1 MDHTGIVYSVRSSL
15 NHHYISKEDYE
26 TLEQQWMSLLIAH
39 PHIYHVERVPE
50 I

>member
-1 MDHTGIVYSVRSSL
+1 MGLIYPVTRSY
-15 NHHYISKEDYE
+15 NHPHIPKKCYE

-39 PHIYHVERVPE
+39 PHTSDAVRLEE